1 MEVTDSPEEWI
12 GTHVTFDLKED
23 GDYTIVQFGHDG
35 WREPGEFMSLQHQ
48 WATFLMSM
56 KELVETGTGSP
67 YPDEVRISN
76 WT

>member
-35 WREPGEFMSLQHQ
+35 WREPGEFMSCN
-48 WATFLMSM
+48 TS
-56 KELVETGTGSP
+56 GPRS
-67 YPDEVRISN
+67 
-76 WT
+76 